1 MKIILG
7 AFSLAIPNNAAQ
19 AVKEVSKAI
28 AAVTCPPPAEAPVIA
43 KKPRPALK
51 LSGIMAGPTGEVAL
65 INGRMVR
72 VGESI
77 EGVTLESIENQ
88 TANLSFEGETFSL
101 GL

>member
-1 MKIILG
+1 
-7 AFSLAIPNNAAQ
+7 
-19 AVKEVSKAI
+19 
-28 AAVTCPPPAEAPVIA
+28 
-43 KKPRPALK
+43 
-51 LSGIMAGPTGEVAL
+51 MAGPTGEAAL